1 MTPIRHLPEAPTGR
15 RPLAPGAGIDAHRHD
30 THQIVYACRGV
41 LSVTTSAGTWVAPAN
56 RAIWIPAGTV
66 HEHRAHGDTDLRLV
80 GLADNPL
87 GLDHPTVLVVGPLLR
102 ELIIAYTTDT
112 QPSPPRHPDGPGTP
126 PPRPDDG
133 RPRNSSTLKDV
144 PLDPANTG
152 HALPATRRPPT
163 TPGSADHAFSDAL
176 RDDRSPGTV
185 PGTGDST
192 GDSGGGIRGRGSG
205 VGERSGGGGA
215 GDGGDG
221 REGGGG
227 RGGGRGGVGDAGGR
241 GGGDGGER
249 ERLWAVLVD
258 QLKRAPEQPLHLP
271 TARDPRL
278 AAVCA
283 ILHRDPADGRT
294 LAQLAAQAGTS
305 DRTLAR
311 LCRRE
316 LGMSFPQWRTQLRL
330 HQALLLLADGVAVTT
345 VAHRCGWASASAFID
360 VFRRAF
366 GYTPG
371 KAFTL

>member
-112 QPSPPRHPDGPGTP
+112 HPSPPHHRDGLGP
-126 PPRPDDG
+126 PPPHRGDG
-133 RPRNSSTLKDV
+133 HARNAGAPEDG
-144 PLDPANTG
+144 PLDPAD
-152 HALPATRRPPT
+152 TRRPPA
-163 TPGSADHAFSDAL
+163 TPGRAESPGSTDHDHAFHDAL
-176 RDDRSPGTV
+176 RDDRSPSTV
-185 PGTGDST
+185 PGTGA
-192 GDSGGGIRGRGSG
+192 GRGG
-205 VGERSGGGGA
+205 DGGTGERSGGRGGA
-215 GDGGDG
+215 GGSSERSGED
-221 REGGGG
+221 
-227 RGGGRGGVGDAGGR
+227 GGGRGGVGDT
-241 GGGDGGER
+241 GDGGER

-283 ILHRDPADGRT
+283 ILHRDPADSRT

-330 HQALLLLADGVAVTT
+330 HHALLLLADGVAVTT